1 MAGLCARDRRGARV
15 TYLDELG
22 RELALRG
29 IRGRTRS
36 RILAEVDDHL
46 HEDAGAQERFGSASV
61 VANAFAAELGA
72 QSSRRAAVGAFAA
85 LGVAGAVYAVSFGSL
100 AFAGASRELLDPA
113 LGAPAF
119 AAVIVAP
126 QVAFVAGALAL
137 LRALRRR
144 DRVLPTEELMIL
156 RRRTGVALAFGLVT
170 MGALALYAHEVRTTL
185 ADWATLTYASTLVAS
200 SLLIAAAV
208 PTIRAT
214 RLRPEIA
221 GPAGDVFDDLGF
233 RLEPWRFAGLVAVG
247 VGLAVWLAG
256 IAQGDPIDG
265 LLRGVLE
272 GLACLG
278 GFAVLGRYLGLRR

>member
-1 MAGLCARDRRGARV
+1 V
-15 TYLDELG
+15 TYIDELG

-46 HEDAGAQERFGSASV
+46 HEDPGAQERFGSAPV

-72 QSSRRAAVGAFAA
+72 QSSRRAAVSAFAA
-85 LGVAGAVYAVSFGSL
+85 LGVAGAVYAVSFVSL
-100 AFAGASRELLDPA
+100 AFAGAPSETLAPA
-113 LGAPAF
+113 LGALALVTM
-119 AAVIVAP
+119 VIAP

-137 LRALRRR
+137 LRTLRRR
-144 DRVLPTEELMIL
+144 DRVLPTQELLIL
-156 RRRTGVALAFGLVT
+156 RRRTGVALAFGLAT
-170 MGALALYAHEVRTTL
+170 MGALAVYAHEFRPAL
-185 ADWATLTYASTLVAS
+185 AGWWVTLTYASTIAAS
-200 SLLIAAAV
+200 SLLIAATV
-208 PTIRAT
+208 PTIRAA

-221 GPAGDVFDDLGF
+221 GAAGDVFDDLGF
-233 RLEPWRFAGLVAVG
+233 RLEPWRFASLVAVG
-247 VGLAVWLAG
+247 VGLAVWVAG